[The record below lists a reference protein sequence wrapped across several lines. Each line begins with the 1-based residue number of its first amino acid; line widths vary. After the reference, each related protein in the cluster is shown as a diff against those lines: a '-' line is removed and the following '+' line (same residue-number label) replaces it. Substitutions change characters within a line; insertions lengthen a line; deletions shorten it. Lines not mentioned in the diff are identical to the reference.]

1 MNTLTDFGGAV
12 TPQFDRWTHRAVCDL
27 DDPLTADLVVEGSIF
42 HHEIKITIWG
52 AVGSIDPAIEAAAIA
67 LDAYA
72 SAIAAE
78 ARPGGRA
85 A

>member
-1 MNTLTDFGGAV
+1 
-12 TPQFDRWTHRAVCDL
+12 
-27 DDPLTADLVVEGSIF
+27 VVEGSIF